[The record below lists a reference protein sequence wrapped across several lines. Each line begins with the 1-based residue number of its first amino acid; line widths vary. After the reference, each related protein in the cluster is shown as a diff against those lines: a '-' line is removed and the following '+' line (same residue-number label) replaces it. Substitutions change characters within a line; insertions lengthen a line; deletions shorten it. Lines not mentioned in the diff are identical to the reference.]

1 MNNRPIN
8 TRSHPESSRTLHVV
22 DKLSSNGEIQADP
35 SGSRQKTWLGVLV
48 IALIGCCLIGL
59 VVSNRKTIAG
69 ERPSPEQEHITALA
83 KQISSLTQTDLIVF
97 PDGRVWY
104 VRSVRGK
111 NLEVVGWVGA
121 NTRVE
126 NIISFVLREDH
137 LTIVHRNDAAWPIER
152 DRFLNQ

>member
-1 MNNRPIN
+1 MSKDASETQQPTKPRHSPFLVDNSWQSATGQIDRLGAYSKIW
-8 TRSHPESSRTLHVV
+8 EGVV
-22 DKLSSNGEIQADP
+22 
-35 SGSRQKTWLGVLV
+35 VV
-48 IALIGCCLIGL
+48 ALIGACAIGL
-59 VVSNRKTIAG
+59 VVSKQRTKVAQW
-69 ERPSPEQEHITALA
+69 PSPEQQRIDALSE
-83 KQISSLTQTDLIVF
+83 QLCSLRQTDLIVF

-121 NTRVE
+121 NTRTE
-126 NIISFVLREDH
+126 DIDSFVLREDH